1 MLCTNSS
8 ALTHIIENM
17 KMSAPVYMF
26 NCGFPSDEWNRKTS
40 KKKKK
45 CGAIEDNSSDTKRLR
60 DLKVEMASAEVVQLI
75 FPKKDGVDLGEY
87 VNGNT
92 LADLSIAKPQFRAL
106 LLSPGSMQIKQ
117 LKFGTKNLLP
127 FVNKGPSNLTAPLYE
142 LRGLHVGG
150 DIMIIAYRE
159 AEDEQSQ
166 PNQWMVA
173 AKEPIKYTICST
185 PRLESSVMRP
195 LALALAAA
203 YASFPPWSIPV
214 SISGTSEM
222 PVIGKDQFEQW
233 MGSDGGFSSS
243 VYAFLV
249 GCHVQQKLKMKY
261 NRQEM
266 YYAIKMALNKQ
277 NAAAII
283 LPATSRPSAIDVTD
297 LAKQITP
304 SAQSDPNFSEWC
316 CQFAEPLEIVGW
328 VNSSSAGNL
337 LNQPIWYIIAFLN
350 ALPFNLVFRKLRMC
364 DLIDYKS
371 VHLRNTIRDLLSRV
385 LLYNVSLR
393 EVDFSGSD
401 LNGYGRMLGGAV
413 SVSFIAIRVDRSKQ
427 SSNFALLAAGVH
439 GHNKWQMSMN
449 GRPLRGFYL
458 CCTIAID
465 LSCRSAQPLLSRVN
479 FSSCNLSRD
488 DMQGLS
494 QGLTRIWCGGTALA
508 ESISFAGNKSIPS
521 DTFDEFFL
529 ALVDPSSQAWPGEA
543 PPPPNLAYLQELD
556 MRNTCA
562 LGPGFVAFAHRTVG
576 LRTLRVS
583 AVGDEECIGDVLRA
597 LASVNAPLE
606 TFHGT
611 GFGTNIIQSIFL
623 FFYSLREVN
632 LGGFVGDAS
641 LLLNGWPQPVPKL
654 ALSIGDGSSA
664 TGGWVAP
671 SLTGHSPGSLELTS
685 DEGFGISALETLRWT
700 APGLKKLVLRK
711 MGFWQ
716 LDGIA
721 QLLSMCGLE
730 TLHVTLPVAAGC
742 SSPRISEVFFASLAQ
757 SRTLKDLQ
765 LPGQLITSDVPS
777 ACRPVPT
784 DQ

>member
-1 MLCTNSS
+1 
-8 ALTHIIENM
+8 
-17 KMSAPVYMF
+17 
-26 NCGFPSDEWNRKTS
+26 
-40 KKKKK
+40 
-45 CGAIEDNSSDTKRLR
+45 
-60 DLKVEMASAEVVQLI
+60 MASAEVVQLI

-304 SAQSDPNFSEWC
+304 SAQSDPNFR
-316 CQFAEPLEIVGW
+316 
-328 VNSSSAGNL
+328 NL

-401 LNGYGRMLGGAV
+401 LNGYGRMLGGA
-413 SVSFIAIRVDRSKQ
+413 
-427 SSNFALLAAGVH
+427 
-439 GHNKWQMSMN
+439 MSMN
-449 GRPLRGFYL
+449 
-458 CCTIAID
+458 
-465 LSCRSAQPLLSRVN
+465 AQPLLSRVN